1 MRPNA
6 NENLEKGFFVHNSM
20 LKRMGVR
27 LRLWK
32 GSMQKCLFIS
42 KKNDTGS
49 SETFVSEA
57 YMLIQVK
64 EDTWEKFM
72 TIKLI

>member
-1 MRPNA
+1 
-6 NENLEKGFFVHNSM
+6 
-20 LKRMGVR
+20 MGV
-27 LRLWK
+27 RLWK

-49 SETFVSEA
+49 NETFVSEA
-57 YMLIQVK
+57 YMLIQVQ
-64 EDTWEKFM
+64 EDTWKKLM

>member
-1 MRPNA
+1 
-6 NENLEKGFFVHNSM
+6 
-20 LKRMGVR
+20 MGVR

-32 GSMQKCLFIS
+32 VPATIQKCLFIS

-57 YMLIQVK
+57 YKLIQVQ
-64 EDTWEKFM
+64 EGTWGKFM